1 MFVRF
6 IPSKWGKVYNKY
18 TVDEMNSELKE
29 ENMLQRKLQGR
40 LVKKLK
46 ENTCITDYSQHGSH
60 SQNNSY
66 SSDFIL
72 NSLRN
77 SMNPLH

>member
-1 MFVRF
+1 ME
-6 IPSKWGKVYNKY
+6 KQQQK
-18 TVDEMNSELKE
+18 DQLNSELKE
-29 ENMLQRKLQGR
+29 ENIMLQRKLQDR

-46 ENTCITDYSQHGSH
+46 ENTRITNYSQHGSH
-60 SQNNSY
+60 SQNNSN
-66 SSDFIL
+66 SFDFML

>member
-1 MFVRF
+1 ME
-6 IPSKWGKVYNKY
+6 KQQQK
-18 TVDEMNSELKE
+18 DQLNSELKQ
-29 ENMLQRKLQGR
+29 ENIMLQRKLQDR
-40 LVKKLK
+40 LAKKLK
-46 ENTCITDYSQHGSH
+46 ENTCITHYSQHGGH
-60 SQNNSY
+60 SQNNSN

>member
-1 MFVRF
+1 ME
-6 IPSKWGKVYNKY
+6 KQQQK
-18 TVDEMNSELKE
+18 DELNSELKE
-29 ENMLQRKLQGR
+29 ENIMLQRKLQGR